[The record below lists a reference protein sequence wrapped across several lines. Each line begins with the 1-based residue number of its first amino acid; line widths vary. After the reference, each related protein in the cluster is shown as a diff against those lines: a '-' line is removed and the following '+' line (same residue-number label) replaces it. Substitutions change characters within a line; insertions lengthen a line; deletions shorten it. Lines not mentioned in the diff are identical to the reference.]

1 MTKRETFF
9 VKLKPYLLCAVIL
22 TIIITACT
30 LSLHTIQTTS
40 SHMISMTES
49 ITKEVNNENWD
60 KAHDDIK
67 EFSRTWHSYKKIWS
81 IILDHQKATTIDE
94 QTVKITEHIITR
106 NKSMAKSELSIM
118 LESLKHYPHEELLLI
133 ENIF

>member
-1 MTKRETFF
+1 MTNRKSIFIT
-9 VKLKPYLLCAVIL
+9 LKPYLLCFVIL
-22 TIIITACT
+22 AIILVACA

-40 SHMISMTES
+40 SQMISMTES
-49 ITKEVNNENWD
+49 ITKEVDNNNWE
-60 KAHDDIK
+60 KAHNDIK
-67 EFSRTWHSYKKIWS
+67 EFSQTWHSYKKIWL